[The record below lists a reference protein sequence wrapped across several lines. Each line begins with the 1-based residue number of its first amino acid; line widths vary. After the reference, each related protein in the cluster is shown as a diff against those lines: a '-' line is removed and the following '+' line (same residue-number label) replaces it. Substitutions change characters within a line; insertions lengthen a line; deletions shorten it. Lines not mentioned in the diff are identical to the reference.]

1 MNIFVACLNPVTT
14 SRDLQK
20 LFAHYGLVTSVKVI
34 MDHFTG
40 RSKRYGFV
48 EMPNNYEAGE
58 ALLELDNTS
67 FMEYVIT
74 VKNSQ
79 PAGFRISADET
90 ATRNSSVPAPM
101 IGALNKYC
109 NSNTT
114 DIIIQRRDS
123 TSPKYSGYPGKDLR
137 HSGYRGND
145 YRSFDQY

>member
-1 MNIFVACLNPVTT
+1 MFLIMNIFVACLNPVTT
-14 SRDLQK
+14 SRDLHK

-40 RSKRYGFV
+40 RSKGYGFV

-58 ALLELDNTS
+58 ALLELDSTS

-79 PAGFRISADET
+79 PAGFRLSADET
-90 ATRNSSVPAPM
+90 ATRNSSVLVRK
-101 IGALNKYC
+101 IGALNNYYNSSTTANVKY
-109 NSNTT
+109 
-114 DIIIQRRDS
+114 RRDNALS
-123 TSPKYSGYPGKDLR
+123 R